1 MALGGRYYL
10 WLNALHAGGEAV
22 LGSASFQ
29 PSPRA
34 ATVEVS
40 PEMAVDR
47 QKSQEGSGVLCVKVI
62 TDGPTR
68 VLQITDVTQQV
79 RHAVISLFSIAA
91 VG

>member
-1 MALGGRYYL
+1 MDDNRAVLISFC
-10 WLNALHAGGEAV
+10 AGGEAV
-22 LGSASFQ
+22 LGSALFQ
-29 PSPRA
+29 SLSRPA
-34 ATVEVS
+34 AAAVDVA

-79 RHAVISLFSIAA
+79 CSTVIYALQNS
-91 VG
+91 

>member
-1 MALGGRYYL
+1 MVDIGCV
-10 WLNALHAGGEAV
+10 GGEAV
-22 LGSASFQ
+22 LGPLLFQSSA
-29 PSPRA
+29 RA
-34 ATVEVS
+34 AAVEVL

-79 RHAVISLFSIAA
+79 QNTVILILH
-91 VG
+91 

>member
-1 MALGGRYYL
+1 M
-10 WLNALHAGGEAV
+10 
-22 LGSASFQ
+22 GSALFQ
-29 PSPRA
+29 SLSRPA
-34 ATVEVS
+34 AVDVA

-79 RHAVISLFSIAA
+79 CRSILCKT
-91 VG
+91 VGR

>member
-1 MALGGRYYL
+1 MHL
-10 WLNALHAGGEAV
+10 GGEAV
-22 LGSASFQ
+22 LGSAAFQ
-29 PSPRA
+29 PSARA
-34 ATVEVS
+34 AAVEVS

-79 RHAVISLFSIAA
+79 
-91 VG
+91 